1 MSPFQMTWPGW
12 LDVAITTAPIRVPR
26 ETHDI
31 YAIST
36 LDGYIAAAQAG
47 RVSESLGPLL
57 ALSIL
62 ADKRGLAGEEIRVA
76 ISALAGALAG
86 FGHSQAASEL
96 LSASI
101 EAFVAG
107 ADHQSAADLAETL
120 AIIRLTGGGPFLC
133 CAPLGYNG
141 VHD

>member
-12 LDVAITTAPIRVPR
+12 PDVVIPSAPISVPR
-26 ETHDI
+26 EAHDI

-36 LDGYIAAAQAG
+36 LDAYIAAAQAG

-62 ADKRGLAGEEIRVA
+62 ADKRGLAGEEIREA
-76 ISALAGALAG
+76 ISSLARALAT
-86 FGHSQAASEL
+86 FGHRRAASEL

-101 EAFVAG
+101 QAFVAG

-120 AIIRLTGGGPFLC
+120 AILRL
-133 CAPLGYNG
+133 AR
-141 VHD
+141 